1 MKKIKIPDILK
12 PYKKLDLNRIK
23 RKAKDYLGS
32 FKEKALLAVKKTGS
46 MSSHLKARAVKMP
59 KAALLTAAII
69 AAAAI
74 GSAAYYSG
82 IINTFVKEETP
93 HVQVNL
99 EQEPEVKTVPSAI
112 PGAPDVIGTPSYP
125 EKDQKE
131 TNPGT
136 NQSQSPSTSQSPGTS
151 QSLGTSQSPGTSQSS
166 SPDIGKNP
174 NISEP
179 NMAADNKITLSLTAP
194 AEGRVIR
201 EFGFNYSKIYRDYR
215 FHDGID
221 IEVPQGAPV
230 VAAAD
235 GKVAKVAYTEIE
247 GYAITIEHGAYLQT
261 HYKHLTEVSAARGD
275 TVKQGQEIGRI
286 TEAGSYLHFGIT
298 HKGNKE
304 DPQKY
309 LE

>member
-12 PYKKLDLNRIK
+12 PYKKLDLNRVK

-32 FKEKALLAVKKTGS
+32 FKEKAVLTTNRIIRASGS

-69 AAAAI
+69 AVAAI

-125 EKDQKE
+125 EKDQKK

-136 NQSQSPSTSQSPGTS
+136 NQSQSSSTSQSPDIS
-151 QSLGTSQSPGTSQSS
+151 QSSSTSQSP

-201 EFGFNYSKIYRDYR
+201 EFGFNYSKTYRDYR

-247 GYAITIEHGAYLQT
+247 GYTITIEHGAYLQT

>member
-12 PYKKLDLNRIK
+12 PYKKIDLNMVK
-23 RKAKDYLGS
+23 RKAKDYLES
-32 FKEKALLAVKKTGS
+32 FKEKALLFKEKALLAVKKTGS

-59 KAALLTAAII
+59 KAALLAAAII
-69 AAAAI
+69 AATAI

-93 HVQVNL
+93 HVEVNL

-125 EKDQKE
+125 EKGQKE

-136 NQSQSPSTSQSPGTS
+136 NQSQGPGTS
-151 QSLGTSQSPGTSQSS
+151 QSPDISQSS
-166 SPDIGKNP
+166 GPDIGKNP

-179 NMAADNKITLSLTAP
+179 NMAADNKINLSLIAP
-194 AEGRVIR
+194 AGGRVIR
-201 EFGFNYSKIYRDYR
+201 EFGFNYSKTYRDYR

-247 GYAITIEHGAYLQT
+247 GYTITIEHGAYFQT

-309 LE
+309 IEQ